1 MNRLTIIVGI
11 VVVVVAVVLAS
22 ATYTVRET
30 EQVLI
35 RQFGEVRRIVNEPG
49 LHVKLPF
56 VQNAT
61 YFDKRIL
68 DYDAQRQEV
77 PTLDQKQLVVDAFA
91 RYRIVDP
98 LEFYKTVGNELGFRQ
113 RLDNILNDGLRSEVG
128 SITLATVLTD
138 QRAELMD
145 RIAQQVNDAA
155 KSLGVEVID
164 VRIKRV
170 DLPEENSQAI
180 FRRMQTQREQEA
192 RRIRAEG
199 DKEARRIR
207 ADADK
212 QKRVIVAEARR
223 EAEILRGEGDAQ
235 AQDIYNETYSRDVAF
250 FDFWRSMQA
259 MQKGLAPDTTTYVGP
274 PSSSF
279 FRFFDGQEVNIPDD
293 GGAAGAS
300 GGGTGD

>member
-1 MNRLTIIVGI
+1 MKRTFVIAGI
-11 VVVVVAVVLAS
+11 VVVVAAVLLGS
-22 ATYTVRET
+22 ATFTVRET

-35 RQFGEVRRIVNEPG
+35 RQFGEVRRIVHEPG

-56 VQNAT
+56 IQNAT

-98 LEFYKTVGNELGFRQ
+98 LEFYKTVQDEVGFRQ
-113 RLDNILNDGLRSEVG
+113 RLDNILNDGLRSQVG

-138 QRAELMD
+138 KRADLMD
-145 RIAQQVNDAA
+145 RIARQVNTAA
-155 KSLGVEVID
+155 QSLGVEVID

-223 EAEILRGEGDAQ
+223 KAEVLRGEGDAQ
-235 AQDIYNETYSRDVAF
+235 AQKIYNSAYTRDVLF

-274 PSSSF
+274 PSSDF
-279 FRFFDGQEVNIPDD
+279 FRFFKGQEPASDAVEGDD
-293 GGAAGAS
+293 APRTAAGN
-300 GGGTGD
+300 